1 MALVPDLIRE
11 QARQAP
17 ASRAVCDGR
26 HQLGYAELDT
36 RATQVAWWLA
46 AHGVAAETP
55 VLLAAER
62 GTEMLVGMLGTFR
75 SGGVAVLADPG
86 HPAFRL
92 QRIIDRSRPAAV
104 LTLARLGL
112 PLDYHGVPVLEL
124 DAHWAVVQAQPTGDP
139 GRPLH
144 PDQLAYLVHTSGST
158 GEPKRVGVPHR
169 SLAHTVRTHRDGHRI
184 TRHDRTAWL
193 APPGSSASA
202 GELWPYLCAGAS
214 VHAAPTEVAADE
226 SALRDW
232 LVEREITTAFV
243 SMPMAEKLF
252 SLDWPEQT
260 RLRLLTVGSDR
271 VRRWPSPDLPFEV
284 AVAYGSAEAN
294 GVTSC
299 LVPYHDRLTSATA
312 ATDRTGPPPVGRPWP
327 DVRVH
332 LLTPALRPVAPGEI
346 GEIYVA
352 GPQLARAYVDQ
363 PRHTAERFLP
373 ALDGAPGARMYRT
386 GDLGRWRQ
394 DGRLEHCGRVDFEVK
409 IRGYRVDPAE
419 VEATLLDCP
428 GVREAV
434 VVAADHPGGERALA
448 AYLVADG
455 VPEPG
460 TLRDFLARRLP
471 GPAVPA
477 SYQVLTRLPLTTN
490 GKVDRRALPPPV
502 AREVRADYAEP
513 VDEVERQIA
522 AIWTEVLGL
531 SHIGRHDHFLAL
543 GGTSL
548 SATRVVNRLA
558 RRFGVRVLVRDLLRH
573 PTVGQL
579 ADRLRETAPAPA
591 RYRGAGAVRTP
602 RPGG

>member
-1 MALVPDLIRE
+1 
-11 QARQAP
+11 
-17 ASRAVCDGR
+17 
-26 HQLGYAELDT
+26 
-36 RATQVAWWLA
+36 
-46 AHGVAAETP
+46 
-55 VLLAAER
+55 
-62 GTEMLVGMLGTFR
+62 
-75 SGGVAVLADPG
+75 
-86 HPAFRL
+86 
-92 QRIIDRSRPAAV
+92 
-104 LTLARLGL
+104 
-112 PLDYHGVPVLEL
+112 
-124 DAHWAVVQAQPTGDP
+124 
-139 GRPLH
+139 
-144 PDQLAYLVHTSGST
+144 
-158 GEPKRVGVPHR
+158 
-169 SLAHTVRTHRDGHRI
+169 
-184 TRHDRTAWL
+184 
-193 APPGSSASA
+193 
-202 GELWPYLCAGAS
+202 
-214 VHAAPTEVAADE
+214 
-226 SALRDW
+226 
-232 LVEREITTAFV
+232 
-243 SMPMAEKLF
+243 
-252 SLDWPEQT
+252 
-260 RLRLLTVGSDR
+260 
-271 VRRWPSPDLPFEV
+271 
-284 AVAYGSAEAN
+284 
-294 GVTSC
+294 
-299 LVPYHDRLTSATA
+299 
-312 ATDRTGPPPVGRPWP
+312 
-327 DVRVH
+327 
-332 LLTPALRPVAPGEI
+332 
-346 GEIYVA
+346 
-352 GPQLARAYVDQ
+352 
-363 PRHTAERFLP
+363 
-373 ALDGAPGARMYRT
+373 MYRT

-591 RYRGAGAVRTP
+591 RYRGTGAVRTP